1 MSKITPFHAKYYA
14 NELVLQKSSSED
26 SRLSSSL
33 FNSSLIINPHQ
44 IDAALFAFKSLS
56 SSPFVR
62 PFLLSVIPNHLRS
75 PSILST

>member
-33 FNSSLIINPHQ
+33 LP
-44 IDAALFAFKSLS
+44 
-56 SSPFVR
+56 
-62 PFLLSVIPNHLRS
+62 
-75 PSILST
+75 